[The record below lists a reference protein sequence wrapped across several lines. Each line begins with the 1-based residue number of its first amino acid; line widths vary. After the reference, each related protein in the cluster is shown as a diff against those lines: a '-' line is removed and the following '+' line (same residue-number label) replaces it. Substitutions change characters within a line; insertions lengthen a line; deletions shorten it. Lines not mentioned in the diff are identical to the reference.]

1 VTATN
6 SAGTSPVSN
15 VVTITPAD
23 TVAPAAP
30 TLTATVSG
38 TDISLSW
45 PAVTDPTG
53 PVTYRLHRTTSA
65 SCTTTAPLIWTGTT
79 TAHTDTGLDH
89 ATTYRYCATATDA
102 AGNRS
107 PSPPP
112 PRPPPPRPRSWS
124 RPHRP

>member
-1 VTATN
+1 
-6 SAGTSPVSN
+6 

-30 TLTATVSG
+30 ALTATVSG

-45 PAVTDPTG
+45 PAVSDPTG

-107 PSPPP
+107 PISTTVTATT
-112 PRPPPPRPRSWS
+112 PRPRSWS